1 MFFYIIMTCKCVKK
15 SEDKQGNCNASC
27 GPKKGKPCN
36 DDKDCSNKTNKNTFS
51 INEFNKITNKYKIK
65 YSQSGGSDKSNM
77 ISEDGLKWS
86 NKDSFESYK
95 KLVKKIG
102 LPDKK
107 CIRSDG
113 LTEYVIWQNPYDK
126 VNPGSYGGLDFLKLT
141 NHHAKKWHPY
151 PADVFIIAGRYMI
164 VPDHLLGPIKFASE
178 TINVEQLFVEK
189 ESNEKFG
196 KEGIKGKVLVT
207 GSCASIDISTVTVA
221 FVEDMISKNINNKK
235 INLKLHQ
242 MFKDEY
248 DRRIDQYVMDGTFD
262 PISWYK
268 RDFFYE

>member
-1 MFFYIIMTCKCVKK
+1 MTCKCVKK
-15 SEDKQGNCNASC
+15 PQEKEGKCNSYC
-27 GPKKGKPCN
+27 GSNKGKTCN
-36 DDKDCSNKTNKNTFS
+36 DDNDCSNKTEKNTFS

-65 YSQSGGSDKSNM
+65 YHQNGGSKKSNM
-77 ISEDGLKWS
+77 ISEDGLNWS
-86 NKDSFESYK
+86 NKDSFKKYQ

-126 VNPGSYGGLDFLKLT
+126 VKPGDYGGLDYLKLT
-141 NHHAKKWHPY
+141 NYHAKKWHPY
-151 PADVFIIAGRYMI
+151 PANVFIIAGKYMS

-189 ESNEKFG
+189 NSNEEFG
-196 KEGIKGKVLVT
+196 KSGKKGEVLVT

-221 FVEDMISKNINNKK
+221 FVEDMIKKHKDNK
-235 INLKLHQ
+235 IIDIKLHQ
-242 MFKDEY
+242 EFKDEY
-248 DRRIDQYVMDGTFD
+248 DKRIDQYVMEGTFK

-268 RDFFYE
+268 SDYF